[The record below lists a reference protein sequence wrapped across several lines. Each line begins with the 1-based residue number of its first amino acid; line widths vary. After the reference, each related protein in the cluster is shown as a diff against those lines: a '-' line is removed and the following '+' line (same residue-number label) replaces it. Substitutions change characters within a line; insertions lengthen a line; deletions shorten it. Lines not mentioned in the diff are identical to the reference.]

1 MKLGLLLRECRKE
14 VAVRAV
20 DRANA
25 LRDVRF
31 RQQEYAYLVRFAA
44 TLLLLLSD
52 RIEDEE
58 FGEIWHFLDR
68 ASREAAHCGITF
80 GTLMKVV
87 SFLRLE
93 VLDALKERTKVSD
106 SGAATEEEKE
116 LLSTQ
121 FDLCISKI
129 VDSFEKQMTAATAPG
144 SSVVSPDNARL
155 RKAESGKRQYPE
167 YSPVSSSNIS
177 SSAASGWE
185 LSLRDSVR
193 AALLSEVRFG
203 SRMKE
208 LRRNQKITLR
218 SLAERLGFA
227 RGYISNIENGKT
239 SPSFTAISAISK
251 VLDPSGGSSLI
262 LLGMIERLPQEV
274 REILI
279 SGREGAEKETGRV
292 EPQQT
297 VMPPAESEWEEDTE

>member
-1 MKLGLLLRECRKE
+1 MRRWMKLSLLLRECRKE

-20 DRANA
+20 DRANV

-68 ASREAAHCGITF
+68 SSREAVHYGISF

-87 SFLRLE
+87 GFLRLE
-93 VLDALKERTKVSD
+93 VLDALRERAKVSD
-106 SGAATEEEKE
+106 LDGAPEEEKE
-116 LLSTQ
+116 LLSAQ

-129 VDSFEKQMTAATAPG
+129 VDSFEKQMTAAALPG
-144 SSVVSPDNARL
+144 SSAVLSGEAKSEKKQFAQYAPIVSPETL
-155 RKAESGKRQYPE
+155 QG
-167 YSPVSSSNIS
+167 
-177 SSAASGWE
+177 SASAWE
-185 LSLRDSVR
+185 RSLRDNIIAGLRSGVT
-193 AALLSEVRFG
+193 FG

-208 LRRNQKITLR
+208 LRRNRKITLR

-239 SPSFTAISAISK
+239 VPSFTAISAISK
-251 VLDPSGGSSLI
+251 VLDPSGSGSLI

-274 REILI
+274 REVLIL
-279 SGREGAEKETGRV
+279 GREGAEKGTGRV

-297 VMPPAESEWEEDTE
+297 VMPPAESEWEEETE